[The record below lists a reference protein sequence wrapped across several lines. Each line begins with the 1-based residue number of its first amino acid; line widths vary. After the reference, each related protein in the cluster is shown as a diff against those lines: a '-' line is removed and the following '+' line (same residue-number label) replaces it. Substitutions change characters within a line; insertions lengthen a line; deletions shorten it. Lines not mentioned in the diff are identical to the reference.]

1 MTFVVVAAAPV
12 IPSFGGGAGQFA
24 CERANHLFCPNWVS
38 RNWSTVLWPALRQHV
53 ELTLIAVAIGFVLST
68 ALALTAYRR
77 HWLERPVL
85 IVTSILYTIPSLAL
99 FELLE
104 PLPGFGLSRTTAE
117 VALVSY
123 TLLIL
128 FRNTL
133 TGLRE
138 VPAEVRDAAR
148 GMGMSDRQ
156 SLLRVELPLAMP
168 AIIAGLRIATVTVIS
183 LATVAS
189 LIDNEGLGVAD
200 PLRDLQRGLQDGA
213 DRRRRHGRPA
223 RPARR
228 RAARARAA
236 AAHPVDERGRS
247 DRDEQLRRRLPFIG
261 RNGQVPGR
269 AAAADARPP
278 DARDAQDRAGSGSGS
293 RW

>member
-1 MTFVVVAAAPV
+1 VIIAAAGPV
-12 IPSFGGGAGQFA
+12 IPSFGGGQNSFA
-24 CERANHLFCPNWVS
+24 CERANRLFCPNWVS
-38 RNWSTVLWPALRQHV
+38 RNWDGVLWPALRQHV
-53 ELTLIAVAIGFVLST
+53 VLTLIAVSIGFAIST
-68 ALALTAYRR
+68 ALALIAYRR
-77 HWLERPVL
+77 RWLERPVL
-85 IVTSILYTIPSLAL
+85 VITAILYTIPSLAL

-138 VPAEVRDAAR
+138 VPVEVRDAAR
-148 GMGMSDRQ
+148 GMGMSATQ

-189 LIDNEGLGVAD
+189 LIDNEGLGAPILTAISNEVFKTELIVAGAMAVGLALVAD
-200 PLRDLQRGLQDGA
+200 GLLVIVQRLLT
-213 DRRRRHGRPA
+213 PW
-223 RPARR
+223 
-228 RAARARAA
+228 ARARGA
-236 AAHPVDERGRS
+236 
-247 DRDEQLRRRLPFIG
+247 
-261 RNGQVPGR
+261 
-269 AAAADARPP
+269 
-278 DARDAQDRAGSGSGS
+278 
-293 RW
+293 